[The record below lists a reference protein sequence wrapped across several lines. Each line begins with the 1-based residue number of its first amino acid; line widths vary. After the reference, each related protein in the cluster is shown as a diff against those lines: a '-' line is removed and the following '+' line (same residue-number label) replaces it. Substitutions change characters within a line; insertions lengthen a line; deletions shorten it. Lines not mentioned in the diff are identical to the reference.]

1 MRRTNHLPISQYE
14 NRLEIIQEEY
24 LQKHFQQIAIV
35 LSKNY
40 HYGFQIIK
48 SLWSLQP
55 TKREKALRIIY
66 KNVRQVIERRKVF
79 AVGSILRKYF
89 ESKYSKSKSCVYI
102 ASISP
107 SIKHSYK
114 GKQLGFPSY
123 SSNPSIRKSMPS
135 LKSQRKSIFFC

>member
-48 SLWSLQP
+48 SLWSL
-55 TKREKALRIIY
+55 
-66 KNVRQVIERRKVF
+66 
-79 AVGSILRKYF
+79 
-89 ESKYSKSKSCVYI
+89 
-102 ASISP
+102 
-107 SIKHSYK
+107 
-114 GKQLGFPSY
+114 
-123 SSNPSIRKSMPS
+123 
-135 LKSQRKSIFFC
+135 